1 METWISGDHHFGHA
15 NVIKYCNRPYVNVTE
30 MDNELISIWNSY
42 VAPKDIVY
50 YLGDFTLG
58 NEELAFYYFACLN
71 GIIFVLGNKWHHDK
85 RWLQRYNVPDVTEY
99 DTRSKVSVRIVL
111 PVEVMEDV
119 MMNEDGNGIPAIL
132 CHYQFL
138 NWDRQHYGSLHFFG
152 HSHGTSEPRHNCLDV
167 GIDNAFKLVGEY
179 RPLRLDEACKFASN
193 IP

>member
-1 METWISGDHHFGHA
+1 METWISGDHHLGHA
-15 NVIKYCNRPYVNVTE
+15 NVIKFCNRPYANVAE
-30 MDNELISIWNSY
+30 MDDELISIWNSY
-42 VAPKDIVY
+42 VAPKDVVY

-58 NEELAFYYFACLN
+58 NEELASYYFACLN
-71 GIIFVLGNKWHHDK
+71 GKIYVLGNPWHHDK
-85 RWLQRYNVPDVTEY
+85 RWLPKVYPGYSGCD
-99 DTRSKVSVRIVL
+99 SKSSYGVYIEMPIV
-111 PVEVMEDV
+111 VMEDV

-132 CHYQFL
+132 SHYQFL

-167 GIDNAFKLVGEY
+167 GIDNAFKLTGEY